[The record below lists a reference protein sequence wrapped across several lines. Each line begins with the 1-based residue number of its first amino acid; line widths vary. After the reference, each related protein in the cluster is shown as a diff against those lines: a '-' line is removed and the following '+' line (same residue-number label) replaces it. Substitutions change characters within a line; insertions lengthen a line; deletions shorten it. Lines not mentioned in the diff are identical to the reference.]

1 VADGEDSGGGREP
14 GAPVRG
20 RFITIDGP
28 DGGGKTTQAQ
38 RLADALRARG
48 LDVLLTREPGGTKV
62 GDRVRNIVLDNETG
76 RHAPITD
83 ALLFNAARAQHV
95 AEVILPALRAG
106 RTVVCARY
114 ADSTLAY
121 QGYGGGIALVDL
133 RAIQAI
139 ATGGLLPD
147 RTILLDLPPAVG
159 LARKRDEQTRF
170 EVEFDVA
177 FHQRVRDGF
186 LEMARAEPGRFR
198 VIDATA
204 GADQVF
210 AQVLAAAE
218 GGD

>member
-1 VADGEDSGGGREP
+1 MSGQIVIP
-14 GAPVRG
+14 PRG

-38 RLADALRARG
+38 RLADALREQG

-62 GDRVRNIVLDNETG
+62 GERVRSIVLDNETG

-95 AEVILPALRAG
+95 AEVIEPALAAG

-121 QGYGGGIALVDL
+121 QGYGAGVPLAEL
-133 RAIQAI
+133 RAIQAS

-147 RTILLDLPPAVG
+147 RTILLDLPPEVG
-159 LARKRDEQTRF
+159 LGRKRDEQTRF
-170 EVEFDVA
+170 EVEFDVP
-177 FHQRVRDGF
+177 FHERVRAGF
-186 LEMARAEPGRFR
+186 LDMARAEPARFR
-198 VIDATA
+198 VIDAR
-204 GADQVF
+204 DEPDVVF
-210 AQVLAAAE
+210 AKVLAAA
-218 GGD
+218 D